1 MAEAEICYNSTPVYY
16 SSNRGGT
23 KLELKG
29 FVYNKDR
36 TVESKVYWRCEDRKC
51 KSRIVMDGEN
61 LVKVSAHTTHG
72 PCQFEAEVQKSMS
85 RLKEAASASQEPPSR
100 LINRELQTCF
110 PAHMRG
116 NFPQE
121 DTARQRIQRQRRKVV
136 PPLPKSLSE
145 MNIPE
150 EWQRTSTGDQF
161 QLLDVTLEEGSR
173 IIVFCTDSC
182 LRYLCSSKIPYRDGT
197 FNSSSAF
204 LSTLYYTW
212 YCNGP
217 ACTVDVLSIGNK

>member
-1 MAEAEICYNSTPVYY
+1 MMTEAEICDYSTPVYY
-16 SSNRGGT
+16 FSNRGGT

-51 KSRIVMDGEN
+51 KGRIVMNGEN
-61 LVKVSAHTTHG
+61 LVNMSAHTTHG
-72 PCQFEAEVQKSMS
+72 PCQFEAEVQKYMS
-85 RLKEAASASQEPPSR
+85 RLKEAVSASQEPPSR
-100 LINRELQTCF
+100 LINRELQSSF

-121 DTARQRIQRQRRKVV
+121 DTARRWIQRQRRKVV
-136 PPLPKSLSE
+136 PALPKSRSE

-161 QLLDVTLEEGSR
+161 QLLDVTFEEGSR

-182 LRYLCSSKIPYRDGT
+182 LKYLCSSKIWYGDGA
-197 FNSSSAF
+197 FSIAPQHFINSI
-204 LSTLYYTW
+204 LYM
-212 YCNGP
+212 
-217 ACTVDVLSIGNK
+217 VL